1 MSNLGN
7 LPIMKSAKKN
17 YVYNLI
23 YQLLLIILPLITT
36 PYISRVLGAGGVGQ
50 SSFVASLIS
59 YFVILA
65 NLGYGYYAQRVMAK
79 MREDKY
85 EKSKAFYE
93 ILMSRAI
100 FVVLSI
106 LINLVLVFL
115 GVYGDNNLLM
125 LISTI
130 SIVAVLFD
138 ISFFFQGN
146 EDFSVLVIKNLI
158 IKILGIIAIFLF
170 VKNSDDT
177 WVYVLITVASGLL
190 GNVFMWVSLKGNLE
204 KVKVKE
210 LSPFKHVLPSLKLFI
225 PTIAVS
231 IYTVLDKSLIGIITG
246 SNIQNGWYEQ
256 ADKIVKMAMT
266 IVTSLSTV
274 MIPRNSYEIEKGNY
288 DVVRENCYK
297 ATHFVWLAGVPI
309 MGGICLIASN
319 LIPWFMGAGYEG
331 VAPIMYILSALI
343 IIISLSGVIG
353 LQYIIPMGKDSLF
366 TWCISAGAVINLI
379 LNIPFIY
386 LWGAIGASIATIVAE
401 TAITTIMLITTRKEL
416 ETKKIFKT
424 AWKPLVAGLIMCAVT
439 TPLAILLESGI
450 LNTLI
455 IVATGIVSYG
465 ISILCLKDSIVV
477 GAVSTIKSKL
487 FKK

>member
-1 MSNLGN
+1 
-7 LPIMKSAKKN
+7 MKSAKKN
-17 YVYNLI
+17 YIYNLI

-50 SSFVASLIS
+50 SSFVSSLIS

-65 NLGYGYYAQRVMAK
+65 NLGYGYYSQRVMAK

-93 ILMSRAI
+93 ILISRAI

-106 LINLVLVFL
+106 LINLILVFF
-115 GVYGDNNLLM
+115 GVYGDNNFLM

-130 SIVAVLFD
+130 SVVAVLFD

-158 IKILGIIAIFLF
+158 IKILGIVAIFLF

-177 WVYVLITVASGLL
+177 WIYVLISVVSGLL
-190 GNVFMWVSLKGNLE
+190 GNMFMWISLKNNLA
-204 KVKVKE
+204 KVKFKE
-210 LSPFKHVLPSLKLFI
+210 LSPFKHILPSLKLFI
-225 PTIAVS
+225 PTIALSV
-231 IYTVLDKSLIGIITG
+231 YTILDKSLIGIITG

-274 MIPRNSYEIEKGNY
+274 MIPRNSYEIERGNF

-309 MGGICLIASN
+309 MSGLCLITSN
-319 LIPWFMGAGYEG
+319 LIPWFMGSGYEG

-343 IIISLSGVIG
+343 IVISLSGVIG
-353 LQYIIPMGKDSLF
+353 LQYIIPMGKDTLF

-386 LWGAIGASIATIVAE
+386 LWGAIGAAIATIIAE
-401 TAITTIMLITTRKEL
+401 TSITTIMFITTRKEL
-416 ETKKIFKT
+416 SVKRIFET
-424 AWKPLVAGLIMCAVT
+424 AWKPIVAGIIMCAVT
-439 TPLAILLESGI
+439 TPLAIMLAPGI

-455 IVATGIVSYG
+455 IVATGVVSYG
-465 ISILCLKDSIVV
+465 ISILCLKDSIVIGV
-477 GAVSTIKSKL
+477 LNTIKSKIL
-487 FKK
+487 KK